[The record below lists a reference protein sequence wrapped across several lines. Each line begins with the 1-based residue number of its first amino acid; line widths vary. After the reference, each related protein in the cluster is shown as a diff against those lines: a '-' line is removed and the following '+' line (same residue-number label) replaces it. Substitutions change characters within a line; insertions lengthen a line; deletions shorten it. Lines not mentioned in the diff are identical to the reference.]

1 MKYVLK
7 IIKQGKRRQA
17 KVNISLTLTNKKG
30 EKEKQNLIIYP
41 RSAKYISRNLKKYVY
56 TLLYRGN
63 MH

>member
-17 KVNISLTLTNKKG
+17 KVNVSLTLTNKKG